1 MDGVQ
6 NNEGQG
12 PMIGVVLVMT
22 ILIVG
27 GVYMLFTRLNQ
38 NPQSAPTAGP
48 SATTGEVKIDDT
60 STDINAIEADATK
73 INTSSLDSDLA
84 NFDQT
89 VGQ

>member
-12 PMIGVVLVMT
+12 PMIGVVLIMS

-38 NPQSAPTAGP
+38 NPQSAPIGGP
-48 SATTGEVKIDDT
+48 TATTGEVRIEAT
-60 STDINAIEADATK
+60 STDINSIEADAAK
-73 INTSSLDSDLA
+73 IDTASLDGDMAS
-84 NFDQT
+84 FDQA

>member
-12 PMIGVVLVMT
+12 PMIGVVLIMA

-38 NPQSAPTAGP
+38 NPQSASISGP
-48 SATTGEVKIDDT
+48 DANTGEVKIVAT
-60 STDINAIEADATK
+60 STDINSIEADAAK
-73 INTSSLDSDLA
+73 INTASLDSDLA

>member
-1 MDGVQ
+1 MDGQ

-12 PMIGVVLVMT
+12 PMIGVVLIMA

-38 NPQSAPTAGP
+38 NPQSAPTSGP
-48 SATTGEVKIDDT
+48 NATTGEVNIEGT
-60 STDINAIEADATK
+60 STDVNSIEADAAK
-73 INTSSLDSDLA
+73 VNTNSLDSDLA

>member
-6 NNEGQG
+6 NNESQG
-12 PMIGVVLVMT
+12 PMIGVVLIMA
-22 ILIVG
+22 ILIIG

-38 NPQSAPTAGP
+38 NPQSAPVSGP
-48 SATTGEVKIDDT
+48 SATTGEVKIEAT
-60 STDINAIEADATK
+60 STDINSIEADATK
-73 INTSSLDSDLA
+73 INTNSLDSDMA